1 MSSNVVLESAL
12 ARLSTAGGATPEEVK
27 RLIAEHEIRMAETNR
42 KLTENHGMRATGP
55 TSSKQQ

>member
-27 RLIAEHEIRMAETNR
+27 RLIAEHKAEMAEKNR
-42 KLTENHGMRATGP
+42 RLTENHGMRATGP